1 MRCKEMVRVN
11 GDLVN
16 SFLYKNRITQREF
29 SKKLHYSDSWWSVVR
44 KKDYIIPKRTA
55 ILMADMFGFAWSD
68 LVGEGVPEM
77 VEPPKVEAGDNFRDF
92 VVLLQNID
100 KKLNRIE
107 EQLNGLEWLHK

>member
-16 SFLYKNRITQREF
+16 SFLYKNKITQTEF
-29 SKKLHYSDSWWSVVR
+29 SKKLLYSGSWWSVV
-44 KKDYIIPKRTA
+44 KKSDYNIPKRTA
-55 ILMADMFGFAWSD
+55 IMMADMFGFAWSD
-68 LVGEGVPEM
+68 LVGEGVPETE
-77 VEPPKVEAGDNFRDF
+77 EPAKVTCGDDIEAF
-92 VVLLQNID
+92 VAILQNID